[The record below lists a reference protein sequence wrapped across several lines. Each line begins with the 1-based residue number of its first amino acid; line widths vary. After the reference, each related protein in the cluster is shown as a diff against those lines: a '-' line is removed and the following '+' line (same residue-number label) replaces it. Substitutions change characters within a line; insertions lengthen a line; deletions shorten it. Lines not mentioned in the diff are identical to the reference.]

1 MTRLKALT
9 SDGFSLTTRPESPA
23 DPARLRTE
31 SLAISTSFA
40 ANGFLVA
47 SWAARIPQVRD
58 AFDISPRSLGLLIL
72 CAGVGTLVSLPAAG
86 LLVGSLGSAR
96 AVQLGAVGASAGI
109 VLVGTGVL
117 VSPWL
122 VAIGLVAFGFC
133 TAFWNVAQ
141 NVEAAAVERATGR
154 PIMSRFHAV
163 FSIGTVAGALAGAGA
178 NAAGISVTVHLCL
191 TSAVVALAC
200 LVASCHFAQVDGD
213 GPERPEP
220 GSVRRAWREPRTIAI
235 GLFALALA
243 FAQGAGMDWIAVAA
257 TDGMSATPAVASFA
271 YAAFVVGMAA
281 TRWVGPTILARL
293 GRVKA
298 LRVGLLVALA
308 GTLAFVLVRNVP
320 SLVLS
325 AFVWGCGIALGY
337 PVAMSAAAD
346 NPRMAAPRVSVVASL
361 TVLALL
367 GGPTLIGLVA
377 ERTGTANSMFLVV
390 VALLAAFGCVAA
402 TKPIPLDDNQP
413 SPSGD

>member
-9 SDGFSLTTRPESPA
+9 SDGFPLITRPESPA

-47 SWAARIPQVRD
+47 SWAARISQVRD
-58 AFDISPRSLGLLIL
+58 AFDMSPRSLGLLIL

-86 LLVGSLGSAR
+86 FLVGSLGSAR
-96 AVQLGAVGASAGI
+96 AVQLGAVGACAGI

-122 VAIGLVAFGFC
+122 VAIGLLAFGFC

-141 NVEAAAVERATGR
+141 NVEAAAVERAAGR

-200 LVASCHFAQVDGD
+200 LAASRYFAQVDGD
-213 GPERPEP
+213 GPQRPEP
-220 GSVRRAWREPRTIAI
+220 RSVRRAWREPRTIAI
-235 GLFALALA
+235 GLFALVLA

-257 TDGMSATPAVASFA
+257 TDDLGATAIVASFA

-298 LRVGLLVALA
+298 LRVGLVVALV
-308 GTLAFVLVRNVP
+308 GTLAFVVVRNVP
-320 SLVLS
+320 SLVIS

-390 VALLAAFGCVAA
+390 IALLAAFGCVAA
-402 TKPIPLDDNQP
+402 TKPIPPDDNVQ
-413 SPSGD
+413 SSSRD